1 MPVYEHYCSEC
12 DKITEVF
19 CRVDERKQFV
29 ECEHC
34 GGSAER
40 IISASAVRGDDM
52 PEWMRHHELLGCLQN
67 SAERKVKTRSEYNA
81 LIKKRNIIET
91 SKYSEF

>member
-1 MPVYEHYCSEC
+1 MPVYEHFCHDCGE
-12 DKITEVF
+12 ITEVY
-19 CRVDERKQFV
+19 CKVEDRKPFV
-29 ECEHC
+29 QCKC

-52 PEWMRHHELLGCLQN
+52 PQWMRHPEVLGCLQN
-67 SAERKVKTRSEYNA
+67 SSERKVQTRSEYNA
-81 LIKKRNIIET
+81 LLKERNIVET

>member
-1 MPVYEHYCSEC
+1 MPVYEHFCNDC
-12 DKITEVF
+12 GGITEVY
-19 CRVDERKQFV
+19 CKVEDRKQFV
-29 ECEHC
+29 RCVC

-52 PEWMRHHELLGCLQN
+52 PPWMRSPELLGCLQN
-67 SAERKVKTRSEYNA
+67 SAERPVQTRSEYNKI
-81 LIKKRNIIET
+81 IKDRNIVET